1 MNKNIE
7 QLVNSFMDDVIDQDE
22 NPNVDVLN
30 DYTYKYHA
38 ESNSYLRALV
48 GLLLS

>member
-7 QLVNSFMDDVIDQDE
+7 RLVNSFMDDVIDQDE

-38 ESNSYLRALV
+38 KSKSSVFDRIFL
-48 GLLLS
+48 